1 VSNDIRIPSLQYK
14 SFIED
19 LLNIDTNSQQ
29 FSVGRAKAAK
39 YTLIHPIVA
48 HSISMSRTSL
58 QLIKEG
64 NLFAAMALARIA
76 FEHAVVAQ
84 YAHLMPSGLD
94 GIRAKTYSD
103 YKVNLEAA
111 KEIYPIPQAVL
122 DNFEEMPE
130 MFRPSELRSF
140 KNTCDL
146 FNESKSLYAI
156 YVFMSAPIHPGN
168 KTQNAY
174 LYYENEDQLMPTA
187 TLQMGVVE
195 SDETILHT
203 LLVSLLLSQFV
214 YEDIRKSKPYMF
226 KIKQISKNSGIPYAL
241 TIRSN

>member
-1 VSNDIRIPSLQYK
+1 MSDDIKISSPQYK
-14 SFIED
+14 SFIDE
-19 LLNIDTNSQQ
+19 LLTIDTNSQQ

-39 YTLIHPIVA
+39 YTLLHPIVA
-48 HSISMSRTSL
+48 HSISMARTAL
-58 QLIKEG
+58 QLIDEG
-64 NLFAAMALARIA
+64 KLLAAMALARIS

-111 KEIYPIPQAVL
+111 REIYPIPQTVL
-122 DNFEEMPE
+122 DAFEEMPE
-130 MFRPSELRSF
+130 LFRPNELRSF

-146 FNESKSLYAI
+146 FIESKSLYAI
-156 YVFMSAPIHPGN
+156 YVFMSAPVHPGN
-168 KTQNAY
+168 KVQNAY
-174 LYYENEDQLMPTA
+174 LYFENEDQLMPTA
-187 TLQMGVVE
+187 TLQLGVVE

-203 LLVSLLLSQFV
+203 LLVSLILSQFV

-226 KIKQISKNSGIPYAL
+226 KIKEISRMSGIPCSL
-241 TIRSN
+241 KIRSN